1 MLRKGFS
8 FLLSKVKLRK
18 FQSNWLTNWLE
29 RKLLD
34 DELREIDS
42 RELFSIK
49 DNDWFKALEE
59 LDMLQTKVIK
69 TMSLNNV

>member
-1 MLRKGFS
+1 M
-8 FLLSKVKLRK
+8 SKVKLRK

-34 DELREIDS
+34 SELREIDS
-42 RELFSIK
+42 RELSSIE
-49 DNDWFKALEE
+49 DNDWFEALEE
-59 LDMLQTKVIK
+59 LDMLQTKVIE